1 MAQIFRPGANTVAQ
15 ASLLV
20 VAAGAFL
27 TFAAGSQL
35 SRSPYNTKVGIPIG
49 QPVPFSHKHHA
60 KELGIDCRFCHT
72 TVETSAVAGVPPT
85 DTCMSCHSQVWPNS
99 PLLEVVRKSEETG
112 TPIEWAKVNSVPDF
126 VYFNHS
132 IHIERGIS
140 CNNCHGEV
148 QEMHITAKGK
158 EFRMSWCLECHN
170 SPEDYMYAAEESD
183 LSPREQVFELYR
195 KVASGEELSDVEEKL
210 AQGLSQRMPKDKQHE
225 GVQLMK
231 DRKINK
237 SQLSDCY
244 VCHH

>member
-35 SRSPYNTKVGIPIG
+35 SRSPYNTKVDIPLG

-72 TVETSAVAGVPPT
+72 SVETSAKAGVPST
-85 DTCMSCHSQVWPNS
+85 DTCMTCHSQVWPNS
-99 PLLEVVRKSEETG
+99 PLLEVVRQSEATG
-112 TPIEWAKVNSVPDF
+112 TPIRWLKVNEVPDF

-132 IHIERGIS
+132 IHVDRGIS

-148 QEMHITAKGK
+148 QEMHLTWKGR
-158 EFRMSWCLECHN
+158 EFQMAWCLECHN
-170 SPEDYMYAAEESD
+170 SPESYMYEVEDSD
-183 LSPREQVFELYR
+183 LTPRQQVFELYR
-195 KVASGEELSDVEEKL
+195 KVSNGEALSPVEKKL
-210 AQGLSQRMPKDKQHE
+210 AQGLPQRVPKDKVHE

-231 DRKINK
+231 DREINVT
-237 SQLSDCY
+237 QLADCY